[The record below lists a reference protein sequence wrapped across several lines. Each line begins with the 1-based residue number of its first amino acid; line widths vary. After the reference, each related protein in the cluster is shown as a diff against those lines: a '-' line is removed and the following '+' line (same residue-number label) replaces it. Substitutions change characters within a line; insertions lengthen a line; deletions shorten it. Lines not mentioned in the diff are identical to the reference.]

1 MGDDVEERSV
11 PESPAVV
18 VNKGQ
23 FASVKKEIL
32 PLPDRFDW
40 RRVPQRGDVSVA
52 MLIDPPEA
60 IAE

>member
-52 MLIDPPEA
+52 MLIDPP
-60 IAE
+60 